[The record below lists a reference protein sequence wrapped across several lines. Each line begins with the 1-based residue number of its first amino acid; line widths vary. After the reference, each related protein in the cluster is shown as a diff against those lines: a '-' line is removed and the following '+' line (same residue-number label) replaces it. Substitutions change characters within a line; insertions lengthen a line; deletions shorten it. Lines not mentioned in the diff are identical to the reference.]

1 MCVLMRNDYRSP
13 QVDPSAETRPNYV
26 VETWG
31 KAHQSP
37 RHRSYRKILSSGCL
51 VLVVILACFFVFSSV
66 YLFMPFRTNLLILGI
81 DRSPEDTYLG
91 RSDTNILITV
101 LPLRPYVGM
110 LSIPRDLW
118 VEIPYVG
125 ENRIN
130 TAHFFA
136 EGEEPGSGPAATMST
151 IQKNFGVNIKHYI
164 RIRFDGVTD
173 IINALGGLDIEL
185 DSPMAGYP
193 AGDHHLSGEQA
204 LAFIRD
210 RQGTDDFFR
219 MEQGQFFI
227 MEMVEQL
234 IQPKSWILYP
244 GVFTA
249 LSQSIDT
256 NLPPWIWPR
265 IGFAILRLGLDDID
279 NRVINR
285 EFVTPMS
292 TSEGAQVLLPN
303 WLLIDPIVDEIFG
316 Q

>member
-1 MCVLMRNDYRSP
+1 MCELMRNNHRSP
-13 QVDPSAETRPNYV
+13 QVDPSAETKPNYV
-26 VETWG
+26 VETWD
-31 KAHQSP
+31 KAHRPSGY
-37 RHRSYRKILSSGCL
+37 RSYRKVLSSGCL
-51 VLVVILACFFVFSSV
+51 VMVVILACIFIFSSA

-118 VEIPYVG
+118 VEIPDVG

-136 EGEEPGSGPAATMST
+136 EGEEPGSGPAATMNT
-151 IQKNFGVNIKHYI
+151 IQKNFGVDVKHYI

-185 DSPMAGYP
+185 DNPMAGYP
-193 AGDHHLSGEQA
+193 AGDHHLSGDQA

-227 MEMVEQL
+227 LELVEQL

-244 GVFTA
+244 EVFAT

-256 NLPPWIWPR
+256 NLPLWIWPR

-285 EFVTPMS
+285 ELVTPMV

-303 WLLIDPIVDEIFG
+303 WALIDPVVDEIFG